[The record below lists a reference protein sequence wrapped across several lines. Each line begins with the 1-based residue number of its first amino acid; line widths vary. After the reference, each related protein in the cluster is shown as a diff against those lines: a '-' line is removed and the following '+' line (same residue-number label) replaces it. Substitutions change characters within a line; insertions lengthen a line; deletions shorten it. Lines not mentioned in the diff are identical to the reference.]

1 LLECGV
7 KAQQNNVRRVPDCRD
22 TSRRVILHV
31 RKKSCNYVKN
41 TLEETK
47 LKKDMRNLNRA
58 VEEAQCCV

>member
-1 LLECGV
+1 MLECGV

-47 LKKDMRNLNRA
+47 LKKRY
-58 VEEAQCCV
+58 EEFK